1 MNSAEDL
8 QAIIAS
14 QQKTIAQLTA
24 TVAQLTAALL
34 DEGEDDAPAP
44 AEQYLSRRAN

>member
-1 MNSAEDL
+1 MTSAEEL
-8 QAIIAS
+8 QATIAS

-34 DEGEDDAPAP
+34 DAGDDDAPDAL
-44 AEQYLSRRAN
+44 QYLSGRAN

>member
-1 MNSAEDL
+1 MNSAEEL
-8 QAIIAS
+8 QATIAS

-34 DEGEDDAPAP
+34 DAGDDDDAPDAP
-44 AEQYLSRRAN
+44 QYLSGRAN

>member
-1 MNSAEDL
+1 MNSAEEL

-34 DEGEDDAPAP
+34 DEGDDDAPDAP
-44 AEQYLSRRAN
+44 QYLSGRAN